1 MRNLCNKK
9 LSQVQRRLQLRMEA
23 QGKYLQSVLKKAQE
37 TLSGYSACSLE
48 VEHTK
53 AKLSQLASMVDS
65 GCTSSSFSVLT
76 ESDGCML
83 KDAGEKL
90 LRHNRYSLES
100 SLTSSES
107 SESKEETQP
116 TANTRKR
123 DSVMNPVNQESNQ
136 KRSKTTID
144 EAIQMLQNSD
154 EQVQRLRSIE
164 KCNSLNNYDSGPK
177 GIDLNSNV
185 VQLFGSIFSV

>member
-1 MRNLCNKK
+1 
-9 LSQVQRRLQLRMEA
+9 MEA

-37 TLSGYSACSLE
+37 TLSGYSACSIE

-53 AKLSQLASMVDS
+53 AQLSQLASMVDS

-90 LRHNRYSLES
+90 IVRRNRYSLES

-116 TANTRKR
+116 IVSTRKR
-123 DSVMNPVNQESNQ
+123 DSTMIETNKESNQ

-144 EAIQMLQNSD
+144 E
-154 EQVQRLRSIE
+154 QVQRLRSVE
-164 KCNSLNNYDSGPK
+164 NCNSLNDFDSGPK

-185 VQLFGSIFSV
+185 VQLFGSTFSV